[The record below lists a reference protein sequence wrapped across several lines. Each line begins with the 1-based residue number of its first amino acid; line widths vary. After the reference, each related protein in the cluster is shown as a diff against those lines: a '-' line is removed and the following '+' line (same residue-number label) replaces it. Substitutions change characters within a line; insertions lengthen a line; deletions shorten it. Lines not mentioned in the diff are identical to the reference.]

1 MRISDW
7 SSDVCSSDLTLYLM
21 PQSDISGLPPGARV
35 IPLEPSIQNQ
45 VPLPLRSS
53 DEIGPPPVLS
63 RHLPVGDALLGRVLD
78 GAGRPLDDL
87 GPLGEVS
94 SAPQIGRASC
104 RERVCPYG

>member
-1 MRISDW
+1 
-7 SSDVCSSDLTLYLM
+7 M
-21 PQSDISGLPPGARV
+21 PQIPISGLPPGARV

-87 GPLGEVS
+87 GPLGAVS
-94 SAPQIGRASC
+94 SAPLGAPVITPLPRPPLDPVLDVGVRALHGL
-104 RERVCPYG
+104 PTD